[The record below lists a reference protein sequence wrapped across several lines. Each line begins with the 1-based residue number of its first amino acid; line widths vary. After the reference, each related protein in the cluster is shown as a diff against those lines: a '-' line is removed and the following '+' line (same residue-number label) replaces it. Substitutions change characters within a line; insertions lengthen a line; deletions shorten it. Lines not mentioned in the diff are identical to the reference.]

1 MLTRDQIAQNRDTI
15 LAIAQ
20 RYGAHELRIFGSLAR
35 GDATEFSDL
44 DLIVRFDEDRSLLDH
59 GGLIVDLQELLG
71 VKVDVI
77 SERGMRDRFRSH
89 VLKEAIPL

>member
-1 MLTRDQIAQNRDTI
+1 MLTQDQIVQNRDAI
-15 LAIAQ
+15 LAIAR
-20 RYGAHELRIFGSLAR
+20 RYGAHDLRIFGSVAR
-35 GDATEFSDL
+35 GDSTESSDL

-59 GGLIVDLQELLG
+59 GGLIVDLQDLLG

-77 SERGMRDRFRSH
+77 SERGMRERFRSH